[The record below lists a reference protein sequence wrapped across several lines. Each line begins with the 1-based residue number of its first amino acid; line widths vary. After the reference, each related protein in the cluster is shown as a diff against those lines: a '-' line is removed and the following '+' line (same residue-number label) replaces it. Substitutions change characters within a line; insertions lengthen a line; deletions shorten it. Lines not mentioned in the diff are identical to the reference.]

1 MSIRR
6 FAMALSLLT
15 CALPINAMPTHST
28 AADTVTRLAD
38 EFVAEYKHR
47 FPFPVMYTGLPL
59 VVQSD
64 IDINAPNQLMG
75 WRRFVHSIAV
85 QLDRI
90 PESKLIGRPEWITRA
105 YLKQG
110 IVEARADEICRTE
123 LWQSNWWYS
132 RLRWIADAQPV
143 KTPKDRLEAI
153 SRWRRLGVWIDQD
166 AANLAQGVRRG
177 YPGYRGGVEAW
188 IKQIDALIA
197 APAEAWPTAALAKRV
212 NDPELTHQ
220 LDEIKTNDLLPAAM
234 RYRKF
239 LQEVYLPAS
248 RASPSI
254 SSQPHGME
262 CIRARLLSS
271 TTVDMD
277 PKATFD
283 VLVARRQAER
293 AHILELG
300 RQAYGLA
307 ELSWEDLRALLGAD
321 PRDKFRDAAEIRST
335 IEHVIDRAR
344 SALPKMVLTPPT
356 GDIVVSPVPEYM
368 IDSAPDGQFFPS
380 SDDGTRPATFAYKG
394 APSRFHRAVA
404 ESLTLHETIPGHYL
418 QVAMLAQNHG
428 TPLHSITRLVLVEGS
443 REGWATYAE
452 KWAAELGLYSSPFDE
467 MGSLVNSVT
476 PSAVA
481 DMGMQVMGWSV
492 DQAGTYLR
500 EESLFDTNSD
510 RREWAADIASSPID
524 GSETYPIDALKYEA
538 ARTRAQDAL
547 GSRFDTREY
556 HQMLLSEGA
565 LPIPALNSK
574 VDRWIAAHR

>member
-6 FAMALSLLT
+6 CAMALSLLT
-15 CALPINAMPTHST
+15 CALPINATPTHST

-47 FPFPVMYTGLPL
+47 FPFTVMYTGLPL
-59 VVQSD
+59 EIQSD
-64 IDINAPNQLMG
+64 IDIDAPNELMG
-75 WRRFVHSIAV
+75 WRRFIHLIEV

-90 PESKLIGRPEWITRA
+90 PETELIGRPEWITRA

-110 IVEARADEICRTE
+110 IVEARANEICRTE
-123 LWQSNWWYS
+123 LWQSNGWYF

-143 KTPKDRLEAI
+143 KTPKDRLEAV
-153 SRWRRLGVWIDQD
+153 SRWRRLGGWINQD
-166 AANLAQGVRRG
+166 AANLAQGLRRG
-177 YPGYRGGVEAW
+177 YSGYRGGVEAR
-188 IKQIDALIA
+188 IKQIDALLA
-197 APAEAWPTAALAKRV
+197 APAEEWPTAGLAKRA
-212 NDPELTHQ
+212 NDPELTRQ
-220 LDEIKTNDLLPAAM
+220 LDEVKTNDLVPAAE

-239 LQEVYLPAS
+239 LQDVYLPAS
-248 RASPSI
+248 RAAPSI
-254 SSQPHGME
+254 SNQPHGME

-277 PKATFD
+277 PKATFEI
-283 VLVARRQAER
+283 LVARRQAER
-293 AHILELG
+293 AHILELA

-307 ELSWEDLRALLGAD
+307 DLSWEDLRVHLGAD
-321 PRDKFRDAAEIRST
+321 PRDKFRNSEEIRST
-335 IEHVIDRAR
+335 IAQVIERAR

-356 GDIVVSPVPEYM
+356 GDIVVSPVPDYM
-368 IDSAPDGQFFPS
+368 IDSAPDGQFFPP
-380 SDDGTRPATFAYKG
+380 SDDGSRPATFAYKG
-394 APSRFHRAVA
+394 APSSFHREVA

-418 QVAMLAQNHG
+418 QAAMLAQNHG

-467 MGSLVNSVT
+467 MGSFVNSVT

-481 DMGMQVMGWSV
+481 DMGMQVMGWTV
-492 DQAGTYLR
+492 DQAGTYLH
-500 EESLFDTNSD
+500 EESLFSTNND
-510 RREWAADIASSPID
+510 ERDWAADMASSPIY

-538 ARTRAQDAL
+538 ARSRAQDAL

>member
-1 MSIRR
+1 
-6 FAMALSLLT
+6 MALSLLT

-47 FPFPVMYTGLPL
+47 FPFTVMYTGLPL

-64 IDINAPNQLMG
+64 IDINAPNELMG
-75 WRRFVHSIAV
+75 WRRFVHSIEV

-90 PESKLIGRPEWITRA
+90 PESKLIGRPQWITRA

-110 IVEARADEICRTE
+110 IVEARANEICRTE
-123 LWQSNWWYS
+123 LWQSTEWYS

-153 SRWRRLGVWIDQD
+153 SRWRRLGGWIDQD
-166 AANLAQGVRRG
+166 AANLAQGLRRG
-177 YPGYRGGVEAW
+177 YPGYRGGVEAR
-188 IKQIDALIA
+188 IKQIDALLA

-212 NDPELTHQ
+212 NDPELTRQ
-220 LDEIKTNDLLPAAM
+220 LDEVKRNDLVPAAE

-239 LQEVYLPAS
+239 LQEVNLPAS

-277 PKATFD
+277 PKATFE

-307 ELSWEDLRALLGAD
+307 DLSWEDLRVRLRAD
-321 PRDKFRDAAEIRST
+321 PRDKFRDAEEIRST

-344 SALPKMVLTPPT
+344 SALPKMVLTPAT
-356 GDIVVSPVPEYM
+356 GDIVVSPVPEYL
-368 IDSAPDGQFFPS
+368 IESAPDGQFFPP

-394 APSRFHRAVA
+394 APSSFHREVA

-418 QVAMLAQNHG
+418 QAAMLAQNHG

-467 MGSLVNSVT
+467 MGSFVNSVT

-481 DMGMQVMGWSV
+481 DMGMQVMGWTV
-492 DQAGTYLR
+492 DQAGTYLHQ
-500 EESLFDTNSD
+500 ESLFSTNND
-510 RREWAADIASSPID
+510 ERDWAADMASSPIY

>member
-1 MSIRR
+1 
-6 FAMALSLLT
+6 
-15 CALPINAMPTHST
+15 
-28 AADTVTRLAD
+28 
-38 EFVAEYKHR
+38 
-47 FPFPVMYTGLPL
+47 
-59 VVQSD
+59 
-64 IDINAPNQLMG
+64 
-75 WRRFVHSIAV
+75 VHLIEV

-90 PESKLIGRPEWITRA
+90 PESELIGRPQWTTRA

-132 RLRWIADAQPV
+132 RLLWIADAQPV

-153 SRWRRLGVWIDQD
+153 SRWRRLGGWIDQD
-166 AANLAQGVRRG
+166 AANLAQGLRRG
-177 YPGYRGGVEAW
+177 YPGYRRGGVEAW
-188 IKQIDALIA
+188 IKQIDALLA
-197 APAEAWPTAALAKRV
+197 APAEAWPTARLAKRA
-212 NDPELTHQ
+212 NDPELTRQ
-220 LDEIKTNDLLPAAM
+220 LDEIKTKDLLPAAM

-239 LQEVYLPAS
+239 LQEVYLLVS

-254 SSQPHGME
+254 SNQPHGME

-277 PKATFD
+277 PKATFE

-293 AHILELG
+293 AHMLELG

-307 ELSWEDLRALLGAD
+307 DLSWEDLRVRLQAD
-321 PRDKFRDAAEIRST
+321 PRDKFRDAEEIRST

-356 GDIVVSPVPEYM
+356 GDIVVSPVPEYL
-368 IDSAPDGQFFPS
+368 IESAPDGQFFPP

-394 APSRFHRAVA
+394 VPSNFHRVVA

-418 QVAMLAQNHG
+418 QRAMLAQNHG
-428 TPLHSITRLVLVEGS
+428 TPLHSIIRLVLVEGS
-443 REGWATYAE
+443 GEGWATYAE
-452 KWAAELGLYSSPFDE
+452 KWAAELGLYSSAFDE

-476 PSAVA
+476 PIAVV

-492 DQAGTYLR
+492 DQAGTYLH
-500 EESLFDTNSD
+500 EEILFSTHDE
-510 RREWAADIASSPID
+510 REWAAIMANSPID